1 MMMVILFLHLC
12 QTVPKFWKGF
22 LEKRLAEA
30 EAGLFKTLSFATDVH
45 FFIFFSDDADAVIPF
60 YLFFCFVSALPH
72 PKSQFERK
80 DG

>member
-60 YLFFCFVSALPH
+60 YLFFLFCFRSAP
-72 PKSQFERK
+72 PKIAV
-80 DG
+80 